1 MVRASN
7 LNEALKG
14 TARVVSPRSYTRAWQ
29 WTRALWWT
37 LSTCAWHGSLEAPPT
52 CTWEGAEKCPS
63 AGPIVFKFMGC
74 PWAGPIR
81 DQVVKCPWA
90 GPVKDVALVILFQ
103 VPMVNVEGVIMDIKT
118 YTINIKVESA
128 VIMKMKKEKTTGR
141 QKEPWKRKSNSWS
154 LSCNLKALTWREH
167 QGDREKNINTLEQHS
182 RIRMMGRWT
191 QQENF
196 QSLRERWRR
205 SRWEIGWSPLVRW
218 WRTSHRCPQSGG
230 KWLDAKQRRPTWFG
244 GKQP

>member
-191 QQENF
+191 QQDFLSGLACGTVWPEVFTN
-196 QSLRERWRR
+196 RAKR
-205 SRWEIGWSPLVRW
+205 SWSC
-218 WRTSHRCPQSGG
+218 T
-230 KWLDAKQRRPTWFG
+230 QRPAD
-244 GKQP
+244 